1 MGGIE
6 YFANKEKGTVVAKI
20 DNIQNDILAMLK
32 KMFWSN
38 APLFN
43 WNFLIKIS
51 DSFPTQVIGKAVC
64 DEDDEFD
71 LETGMYIARLR
82 VIEKYQKMRIKAI
95 ERAEDVLWAEIYKT
109 STLFYTER
117 DKLSGIQKEK
127 DDFISDIELM
137 GFLTE

>member
-6 YFANKEKGTVVAKI
+6 YFANSGKRTVVAKI

-32 KMFWSN
+32 KRFWSKT
-38 APLFN
+38 PLFN

-51 DSFPTQVIGKAVC
+51 DSFPTQVIAKAVC

-95 ERAEDVLWAEIYKT
+95 ERAEDVLWAETNKT
-109 STLFYTER
+109 VSLLYNER
-117 DKLSGIQKEK
+117 DKLRGIQKEK
-127 DDFISDIELM
+127 DDFISDIGLI
-137 GFLTE
+137 GFLSE